1 MNSRALSAVAA
12 AICLAAMLPVALAQT
27 RGDQE
32 KMNLEKNKVIVRDYL
47 NEIVNKGNIAAFSDY
62 FFEDVVF
69 NNARGFKQRFPAIR
83 QAMLVAFP
91 DHHLTIE
98 DQVAEGDKVVTRVI
112 FHGTHQGPFNG
123 VAPTGKRVEWSGMA
137 MDRIVDGKVVEM
149 WHHQNTAA
157 LMQQI
162 SATPSPAAR
171 K

>member
-98 DQVAEGDKVVTRVI
+98 DQVAEDLL
-112 FHGTHQGPFNG
+112 QLLL
-123 VAPTGKRVEWSGMA
+123 VAQHRGRAEG
-137 MDRIVDGKVVEM
+137 IV
-149 WHHQNTAA
+149 
-157 LMQQI
+157 
-162 SATPSPAAR
+162 S
-171 K
+171 